1 MLKELFCSN
10 DVLSML
16 AYLGAA
22 SLIIY
27 LILDFFD
34 RGSEDSFYRPVD
46 FFDKDRS
53 EPKRYAHRSRP
64 RSKTHH

>member
-10 DVLSML
+10 DALSML

-22 SLIIY
+22 SLVIY

-34 RGSEDSFYRPVD
+34 RNSEDSFYRPVD
-46 FFDKDRS
+46 FFDNDRI
-53 EPKRYAHRSRP
+53 EPKRYAHRSKP
-64 RSKTHH
+64 RNKTRH

>member
-16 AYLGAA
+16 AYFGAA

-34 RGSEDSFYRPVD
+34 RESEDSFYRPID
-46 FFDKDRS
+46 FFDKDQS
-53 EPKRYAHRSRP
+53 EPKRYAHRSKR
-64 RSKTHH
+64 RNKTHH